1 MNPSNLLAWLNFF
14 VADVRDGLG
23 PFLGVFLLQNGFGE
37 AQVGLISTISH
48 IIALALGVPC
58 GILVDKTTRKK
69 ECIALFIALIMLFCS
84 LNYFFPSFVFTLLAQ
99 CLVALSGVFLAPAFA
114 ALTLGI
120 IGVKHYPL
128 QCARNEAYKHAGT
141 AFGAALSFVL
151 ALHFGIASVFVIT
164 ALLGGYS
171 LVVLGLIRSECIDD
185 FTARGEIRESANY
198 AEQKG
203 VGQEGAKQN
212 GARKSGVGKVA
223 SIWALFADKRV
234 VFLSAIMFCFHLS
247 NAAMLPLLSQRAQK
261 LGIDSSGAYAAA
273 TILIAQSTMILV
285 AFACGRALRRN
296 QTDNAKENVAKEN
309 IAGRNVASENLTVE
323 SLAVGNQSHAKS
335 HTDGKNNPQNLAQST
350 QQNQAQNTTQ
360 NLPQNPLPAQPQRH
374 NNSEFKLYF
383 WLFFACFFALIIRG
397 GIAANFAGIGG
408 MVFTQILDGIGAGVS
423 GVIVPVIVAFML
435 RGSGHINAG
444 LALVLTCGGLGAALS
459 NGIGGYFAQFY
470 GYLYAYLF
478 LGTVA
483 MLGLVLWLICAKQL
497 LHNKQNLV

>member
-1 MNPSNLLAWLNFF
+1 MF
-14 VADVRDGLG
+14 
-23 PFLGVFLLQNGFGE
+23 
-37 AQVGLISTISH
+37 
-48 IIALALGVPC
+48 
-58 GILVDKTTRKK
+58 
-69 ECIALFIALIMLFCS
+69 FCS

-120 IGVKHYPL
+120 IEVKHYPL

-164 ALLGGYS
+164 ALLGGCS
-171 LVVLGLIRSECIDD
+171 LVVLGLIRRESIDD
-185 FTARGEIRESANY
+185 FTARGEIRESAKS
-198 AEQKG
+198 A
-203 VGQEGAKQN
+203 GQEGAKQSW
-212 GARKSGVGKVA
+212 ARQSGVGKVV

-234 VFLSAIMFCFHLS
+234 VFLSVIMFCFHLS

-296 QTDNAKENVAKEN
+296 QANNVRE
-309 IAGRNVASENLTVE
+309 NVASENLTVE
-323 SLAVGNQSHAKS
+323 SFVAGNQNHAQR
-335 HTDGKNNPQNLAQST
+335 HTEGKTNTQNLAPNTIS
-350 QQNQAQNTTQ
+350 NQAQNAPQ
-360 NLPQNPLPAQPQRH
+360 NLQQNSLQTQPQRH
-374 NNSEFKLYF
+374 KDSEFKLYF

-397 GIAANFAGIGG
+397 GVAANFAGIGG
-408 MVFTQILDGIGAGVS
+408 MVFTQILDGVGAGVS

-478 LGTVA
+478 LGAVA
-483 MLGLVLWLICAKQL
+483 MLGLLLWLMCAKTVMQKY
-497 LHNKQNLV
+497 NA

>member
-69 ECIALFIALIMLFCS
+69 ECIAFFVALIMLFCS

-164 ALLGGYS
+164 ALLGGCS
-171 LVVLGLIRSECIDD
+171 LVVLGLIRSESIDN
-185 FTARGEIRESANY
+185 FTARGEIIERTKS
-198 AEQKG
+198 
-203 VGQEGAKQN
+203 AKQS
-212 GARKSGVGKVA
+212 GAGQSGVEKVV
-223 SIWALFADKRV
+223 SIWVLFADKRV

-296 QTDNAKENVAKEN
+296 QANNVGGNVVGENVAPN
-309 IAGRNVASENLTVE
+309 TLSNL
-323 SLAVGNQSHAKS
+323 AQNA
-335 HTDGKNNPQNLAQST
+335 PQNLQ
-350 QQNQAQNTTQ
+350 
-360 NLPQNPLPAQPQRH
+360 QNPLSAQLQRH
-374 NNSEFKLYF
+374 KDSEFKLYF

-408 MVFTQILDGIGAGVS
+408 MVFTQILDGVGAGVS
-423 GVIVPVIVAFML
+423 GVIVPIIVAFML

-478 LGTVA
+478 LGAVA
-483 MLGLVLWLICAKQL
+483 MLGLLLWLMCAKTVMQKS
-497 LHNKQNLV
+497 NA

>member
-37 AQVGLISTISH
+37 AEVGLISTISH

-69 ECIALFIALIMLFCS
+69 ECIAFFVALIMLFCS

-164 ALLGGYS
+164 ALLGGCS
-171 LVVLGLIRSECIDD
+171 LVVLGLIRSESIDD
-185 FTARGEIRESANY
+185 FTARGEIIERAKSAKQSG
-198 AEQKG
+198 E
-203 VGQEGAKQN
+203 GQEGAGQN
-212 GARKSGVGKVA
+212 SGSNAV

-234 VFLSAIMFCFHLS
+234 VFLSVIMFCFHLS

-296 QTDNAKENVAKEN
+296 QANNVVENVAQN
-309 IAGRNVASENLTVE
+309 PPQSTLSNL
-323 SLAVGNQSHAKS
+323 AQNA
-335 HTDGKNNPQNLAQST
+335 PQNLQ
-350 QQNQAQNTTQ
+350 
-360 NLPQNPLPAQPQRH
+360 QNPLQIQPQRH
-374 NNSEFKLYF
+374 KDSEFKLYF

-408 MVFTQILDGIGAGVS
+408 MVFTQILDGVGAGVS
-423 GVIVPVIVAFML
+423 GVIVPIIVAFML

-478 LGTVA
+478 LGAVA
-483 MLGLVLWLICAKQL
+483 MLGLLLWLMCAKTVMQ
-497 LHNKQNLV
+497 KI

>member
-69 ECIALFIALIMLFCS
+69 ECIAFFVALIMLFCS

-141 AFGAALSFVL
+141 AFGAALSFAL

-164 ALLGGYS
+164 ALLGGCS
-171 LVVLGLIRSECIDD
+171 LVVLGLIRSESIDD
-185 FTARGEIRESANY
+185 FTARGEIRESA
-198 AEQKG
+198 KS
-203 VGQEGAKQN
+203 AKQN
-212 GARKSGVGKVA
+212 GAGQSEARQSGARQKVVGKVV

-234 VFLSAIMFCFHLS
+234 VFLSVIMFCFHLS

-296 QTDNAKENVAKEN
+296 QANNV
-309 IAGRNVASENLTVE
+309 GGNVVGENLAQNPPQSTL
-323 SLAVGNQSHAKS
+323 SNQAQ
-335 HTDGKNNPQNLAQST
+335 NAPQNLAKNPQS
-350 QQNQAQNTTQ
+350 
-360 NLPQNPLPAQPQRH
+360 LPPKPLLKYQD
-374 NNSEFKLYF
+374 SEFKLYF
-383 WLFFACFFALIIRG
+383 WLFFACFFALIIRCG
-397 GIAANFAGIGG
+397 VAANFAGIGG
-408 MVFTQILDGIGAGVS
+408 MVFTQILDGVGAGVS

-478 LGTVA
+478 LGAVA
-483 MLGLVLWLICAKQL
+483 MLGLLLWLMCAKTVMQKS
-497 LHNKQNLV
+497 NA